1 MIATPLHWYA
11 THAGLILAVVV
22 PSAIVADRTQRW
34 ATGRDVE
41 AAGTRLS
48 VISAL
53 AFLGAK
59 TVAGKLVFVAFG
71 LWVYAHHRIWTLDPF
86 NPMIWLGVFVLR
98 DAIYYW
104 VHRAEHRVHILW
116 ASHMIHHSPTTI
128 SATTAIRVPW
138 MEALYKPWF
147 SLWLPLIG
155 FNPLVAITFDVFAAI
170 LGLAQH
176 TTRFTRTTVLDK
188 VFVTPSAH
196 RVHHGSNHEYID
208 KNFGAVLIIW
218 DRMFGT
224 YQPEVAPVIYGIGS
238 KQMDSTA
245 DLLLGGFPAIASD
258 LRRRAP
264 VVAKLRYLVARP
276 GTDLTVRRDGW
287 RCLRV

>member
-1 MIATPLHWYA
+1 MFATPLHWYA
-11 THAGLILAVVV
+11 THAALIVAVVIPCAVVV
-22 PSAIVADRTQRW
+22 DRTHRW

-41 AAGTRLS
+41 GTGTRLS
-48 VISAL
+48 LISAL

-59 TVAGKLVFVAFG
+59 TVVGKLVFVALG
-71 LWVYAHHRIWTLDPF
+71 LWVYANLRIWTLDPF
-86 NPMIWLGVFVLR
+86 NPVIFLGVFVLR

-104 VHRAEHRVHILW
+104 VHRLEHRVHILW
-116 ASHMIHHSPTTI
+116 AAHMIHHSPETI
-128 SATTAIRVPW
+128 SATSSVRVPW

-155 FNPLVAITFDVFAAI
+155 FNPLVAIAFDVFAAI
-170 LGLAQH
+170 VGLAQH
-176 TTRFTRTTVLDK
+176 TTRFTHTTVLDR
-188 VFVTPSAH
+188 VFVTPAAH

-218 DRMFGT
+218 DKMFGT

-238 KQMDSTA
+238 KKLDTTA
-245 DLLLGGFPAIASD
+245 ELLLGGFPAIASD

-264 VVAKLRYLVARP
+264 VAAKLRYLVARP
-276 GTDLTVRRDGW
+276 GADLACV
-287 RCLRV
+287 

>member
-1 MIATPLHWYA
+1 MFATLLHWYA
-11 THAGLILAVVV
+11 THAALIVSVVI
-22 PSAIVADRTQRW
+22 PSAIVADTTHRW

-41 AAGTRLS
+41 GAGTRLS
-48 VISAL
+48 LMSAL
-53 AFLGAK
+53 VFLGAK
-59 TVAGKLVFVAFG
+59 TVVGKLVFVALG
-71 LWVYAHHRIWTLDPF
+71 LWVYENLRIWTLDPF

-104 VHRAEHRVHILW
+104 VHRLEHRVHILW
-116 ASHMIHHSPTTI
+116 ASHMIHHSPETI
-128 SATTAIRVPW
+128 SATSSVRVPW

-155 FNPLVAITFDVFAAI
+155 FNPLIAIAFDGFAAI
-170 LGLAQH
+170 VGLAQH
-176 TTRFTRTTVLDK
+176 TTRFTRLTVLDR

-196 RVHHGSNHEYID
+196 RVHHGSNDVYVD

-224 YQPEVAPVIYGIGS
+224 FQPEVAPVIYGIGS
-238 KQMDSTA
+238 KKLDTTA
-245 DLLLGGFPAIASD
+245 ELLLGGFPAIASD
-258 LRRRAP
+258 LRRQAP

-276 GTDLTVRRDGW
+276 GTDLTCVAA
-287 RCLRV
+287 